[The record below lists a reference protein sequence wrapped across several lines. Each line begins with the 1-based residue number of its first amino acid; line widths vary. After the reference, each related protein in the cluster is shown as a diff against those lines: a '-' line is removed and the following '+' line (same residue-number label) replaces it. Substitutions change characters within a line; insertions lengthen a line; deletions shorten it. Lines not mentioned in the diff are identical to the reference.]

1 MQNDR
6 ISVRLDDE
14 TQRRLRAEVRA
25 TGKNESDLVREAL
38 TDYFRRRPEQA
49 RRDASYGLSIT
60 LDYCTTLD
68 LQRQAVHA
76 LAFKCDVLWAL
87 LDAVAHG
94 SAAGGSDHE

>member
-38 TDYFRRRPEQA
+38 TDYFRRRPEPESCLELA
-49 RRDASYGLSIT
+49 
-60 LDYCTTLD
+60 
-68 LQRQAVHA
+68 RQAGIIGCGKR
-76 LAFKCDVLWAL
+76 LP
-87 LDAVAHG
+87 
-94 SAAGGSDHE
+94 SDLSTNKDHFEGFGR